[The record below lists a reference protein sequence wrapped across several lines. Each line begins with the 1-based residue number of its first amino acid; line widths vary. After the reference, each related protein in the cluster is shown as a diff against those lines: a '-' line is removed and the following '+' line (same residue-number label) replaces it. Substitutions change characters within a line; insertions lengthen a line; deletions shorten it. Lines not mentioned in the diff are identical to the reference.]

1 MAKEPVYVVQSYRR
15 QKGELTRGDAFEGS
29 SEDAVFRRG
38 RAMQA
43 RVAGLVFYKIATSA
57 EGDVWSEVELLAKT
71 GDVPSE
77 AA

>member
-1 MAKEPVYVVQSYRR
+1 MAEAPFYVVQSYRR
-15 QKGELTRGDAFEGS
+15 QKGELAHGDAYEGAD
-29 SEDAVFRRG
+29 EDAVFRRG
-38 RAMQA
+38 LAMQG
-43 RVAGLVFYKIATSA
+43 RVAGMVFYKIVTSS